1 MATIAPTFVPR
12 PDLGVAV
19 MQEDALLDG
28 FVAHRV
34 FPNFPVGVSTATIPK
49 ILARRNVMR
58 LWRAK
63 HGEFPRNPISIDAGS
78 TFACKEAGF
87 EEAMDAQDIEA
98 LGGVAQAEM
107 VATAKAVQTLL
118 RAKDNV
124 LSTLLM
130 TTGTFGSGY
139 NTAGAA
145 AWDNASGKPIDDIV
159 KASEQVRKRIGRR
172 PNKVLFS
179 GGAYS
184 KLLQN
189 AQVQSQVKAVM
200 GYTDKMGGISA
211 LITPATLAAA
221 FGLEEVIIG
230 EDVKNT
236 ADEGLTETLAST
248 WSDTNALVFYAP
260 KAGMT
265 DLVSPGLGRTFVWDP
280 GLKSNA
286 DGVSVQ
292 TNDTLRGMQVE
303 VYDTTSKLH
312 VVRPTQY
319 LDILLLNK
327 DAGHL
332 ITGV

>member
-1 MATIAPTFVPR
+1 MATISPTFTPR

-19 MQEDALLDG
+19 MQEDTLLDG

-34 FPNFPVGVSTATIPK
+34 FPNFSVGVSTAPIPK
-49 ILARRNVMR
+49 ILARRRAER

-63 HGEFPRNPISIDAGS
+63 HGEFPRNPISVDAGS
-78 TFACKEAGF
+78 TFDCKEAGF
-87 EEAMDAQDIEA
+87 EEAMDAKDIEA
-98 LGGVAQAEM
+98 LGGIAQAEM
-107 VATAKAVQTLL
+107 IATTKAVQTLL

-124 LSTLLM
+124 LATLLM
-130 TTGTFGSGY
+130 TTGTFGAGF

-145 AWDNASGKPIDDIV
+145 AWDNSAGKPIDDVV
-159 KASEQVRKRIGRR
+159 KASELIRKRIGRR
-172 PNKVLFS
+172 PNKLLIS

-184 KLLQN
+184 KLMQN
-189 AQVQSQVKAVM
+189 VQVQTQIKAVM

-211 LITPATLAAA
+211 LINPVTLAAA

-236 ADEGLTETLAST
+236 ADEGQTESLTST

-260 KAGMT
+260 RNPT
-265 DLVSPGLGRTFVWDP
+265 DLVSPALGRTFVWEQGEKAAAGAVAVP
-280 GLKSNA
+280 
-286 DGVSVQ
+286 V
-292 TNDTLRGMQVE
+292 NDTLRGMQVE

-312 VVRPTQY
+312 VVRPTQF
-319 LDILLLNK
+319 LDMLLLNK

-332 ITGV
+332 VTGI